1 MDEPGFGRAN
11 AQDTRP
17 PLFRIDG
24 VKLHAWPILLTI
36 LLGFGIPILAQLLVL
51 IVQHFIPL
59 PDRPANPWMEYYYDH
74 AAQLVL
80 ALIAISVM
88 KGFVKADYG
97 LHAPRGDS
105 YIAAAIFWGL
115 LFGVVMTVVDF
126 WPEISGR
133 HAPSSP
139 PYELTPINVT
149 GWLSFEGIFAGPPEE
164 ILFRGLLV
172 TYLASAIPG
181 RISFL
186 RFEMNAAG
194 VIVALIFAL
203 AHIGNF
209 VSRPFW
215 IASGQQFYA
224 FALGV
229 LYAYWFEKSRSL
241 WAPIVGHN
249 VGNLTEFILI
259 FAMVAVWY

>member
-1 MDEPGFGRAN
+1 MDEPGFGKAS
-11 AQDTRP
+11 APDVRP

-24 VKLHAWPILLTI
+24 VKLRALPIAITL
-36 LLGFGIPILAQLLVL
+36 LLGFGIPILASL
-51 IVQHFIPL
+51 IVYTVQHFVPL
-59 PDRPANPWMEYYYDH
+59 PDRPANPWMEYYYEH

-80 ALIAISVM
+80 ALFAISIM
-88 KGFVKADYG
+88 KGFMKADYG

-105 YIAAAIFWGL
+105 YVGSAIFWGL
-115 LFGVVMTVVDF
+115 LFGVLMTAVDH
-126 WPEISGR
+126 WPEIIGH

-139 PYELTPINVT
+139 PYELTPLNVI

-181 RISFL
+181 RIAFL

-194 VIVALIFAL
+194 VIVAFLFAL
-203 AHIGNF
+203 AHIYSFFGH
-209 VSRPFW
+209 PFW
-215 IASGQQFYA
+215 IAFGQQFYA

-249 VGNLTEFILI
+249 VSNLTELILV
-259 FAMVAVWY
+259 FVMVAAWY